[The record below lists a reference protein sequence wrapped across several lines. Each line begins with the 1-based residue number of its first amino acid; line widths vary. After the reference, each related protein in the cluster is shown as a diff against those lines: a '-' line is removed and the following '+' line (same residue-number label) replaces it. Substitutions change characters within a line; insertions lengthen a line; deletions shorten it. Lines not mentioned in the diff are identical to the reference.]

1 MTTEMTPA
9 SSNVISMK
17 TRKPMLPFQVR
28 AAIMTQYIDSKE
40 RGHSGEQFLLELEN
54 RLISTA
60 VTELINFIRDAF
72 EGK

>member
-1 MTTEMTPA
+1 MTNEIMPNPN
-9 SSNVISMK
+9 NVISMK

-60 VTELINFIRDAF
+60 VTELIDFIRSTF

>member
-1 MTTEMTPA
+1 MTTDLTPA
-9 SSNVISMK
+9 SNNVISMK
-17 TRKPMLPFQVR
+17 SRKPMLPFQVR

-60 VTELINFIRDAF
+60 VTELIDFLRTTF